1 MSVNI
6 LKANIRKILGGAE
19 TLFENTLPD
28 CFFCSMIV
36 LEQNPAS
43 PMYRIIV
50 QYGTLKSQSIGGD
63 LHQRPK
69 KDKKYK
75 SFLYVLTVS
84 DFEFLSTVKK

>member
-1 MSVNI
+1 
-6 LKANIRKILGGAE
+6 
-19 TLFENTLPD
+19 
-28 CFFCSMIV
+28 MIV

>member
-1 MSVNI
+1 MVFVFLQTFKLKHFPPDNFAWYVSVNI
-6 LKANIRKILGGAE
+6 LKANIRKIVGGAE

-50 QYGTLKSQSIGGD
+50 QY
-63 LHQRPK
+63 
-69 KDKKYK
+69 
-75 SFLYVLTVS
+75 
-84 DFEFLSTVKK
+84 ST